1 MFTDQWISG
10 QNTVFRLLK
19 VFEQNL
25 IAGTVVVGL
34 VGITMVEKSIFLV
47 KPLIRLT
54 QQLIGFYYRDEQR
67 KKKQKIY
74 SACLFF
80 FRFSLS
86 LTIFM

>member
-25 IAGTVVVGL
+25 IADAGTVVVGL
-34 VGITMVEKSIFLV
+34 VGITMVENSIFLV

-67 KKKQKIY
+67 K
-74 SACLFF
+74 LF
-80 FRFSLS
+80 
-86 LTIFM
+86 IVQI